1 MKEASMPN
9 YVHNFAAMLV
19 CATSVSLPA
28 YAFHPADDPLV
39 LDVRLALAGVNF
51 ENSCAFDADAGDSLF
66 RWTEWVVAATTVG
79 KRWAAIESARAGK
92 TLPKEILA
100 RNLAR
105 QIVLSNKELWERWL
119 MTDYGWKVDPFR
131 NAVVSVAKNGE
142 ITVDPRLASMDQYKA
157 YGLILGKT
165 YLLPCDP
172 AWVDGWSGMVHEA
185 EQQLAENLA
194 TVRAIRAR
202 VKEFEKDLQADP
214 DTLAGEVVD
223 FVREVRAD
231 ADNILTK
238 TVPGDAAYDAV
249 FELRGQ
255 LNILEVFG
263 LAEMY
268 PQMKAEFEQRL
279 NDLEERMVARIEAL
293 EERMDDVE
301 AVNEDQDNKL
311 AAHDTALDS
320 LKQAVATQ
328 AARIDG
334 LEQQQADTLGKL
346 PGQFDRL
353 IEAVEKA
360 GQTQAPPVVPV
371 PASAAP

>member
-9 YVHNFAAMLV
+9 YVHNFAAMLVVAV

-51 ENSCAFDADAGDSLF
+51 EYSCAFDADAGDSLF

-79 KRWAAIESARAGK
+79 KRWAVIESARAGK

-119 MTDYGWKVDPFR
+119 TDYGWKVDPFR

-157 YGLILGKT
+157 YGLMLGKT

-194 TVRAIRAR
+194 TVRA
-202 VKEFEKDLQADP
+202 DP
-214 DTLAGEVVD
+214 RGCRSVRKGRFKPILAHMRKKVTD

-263 LAEMY
+263 LAE
-268 PQMKAEFEQRL
+268 
-279 NDLEERMVARIEAL
+279 I
-293 EERMDDVE
+293 
-301 AVNEDQDNKL
+301 
-311 AAHDTALDS
+311 
-320 LKQAVATQ
+320 
-328 AARIDG
+328 
-334 LEQQQADTLGKL
+334 
-346 PGQFDRL
+346 
-353 IEAVEKA
+353 
-360 GQTQAPPVVPV
+360 V
-371 PASAAP
+371 PADESGVRAEAQ